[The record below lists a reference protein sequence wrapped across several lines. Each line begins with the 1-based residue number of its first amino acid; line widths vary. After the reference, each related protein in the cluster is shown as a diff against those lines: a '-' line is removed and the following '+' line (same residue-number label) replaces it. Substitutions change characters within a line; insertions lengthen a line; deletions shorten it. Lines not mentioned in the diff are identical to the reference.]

1 MYGAFA
7 RTLAY
12 ANGTRFT
19 DVGAKT
25 VTVKYRGKRGSTTAL
40 QPVKQRN
47 DDVQR
52 RGYSFA

>member
-1 MYGAFA
+1 MNGAIA

-12 ANGTRFT
+12 VNGNRFV
-19 DVGAKT
+19 DAGAKS